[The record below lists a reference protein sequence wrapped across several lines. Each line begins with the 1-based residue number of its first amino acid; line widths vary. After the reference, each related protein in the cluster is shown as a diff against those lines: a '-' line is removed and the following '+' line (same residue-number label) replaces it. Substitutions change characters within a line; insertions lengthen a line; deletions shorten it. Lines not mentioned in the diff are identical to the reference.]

1 MNEDMFISLFEYFEG
16 RRDEEIE
23 DRLDELRS
31 EIYYL
36 RELIV
41 NMKNK
46 NDGFDILEGDLPF

>member
-23 DRLDELRS
+23 EKLDEIRN

-36 RELIV
+36 RKIIS
-41 NMKNK
+41 NMKDKDNV
-46 NDGFDILEGDLPF
+46 FDILEGDLPF